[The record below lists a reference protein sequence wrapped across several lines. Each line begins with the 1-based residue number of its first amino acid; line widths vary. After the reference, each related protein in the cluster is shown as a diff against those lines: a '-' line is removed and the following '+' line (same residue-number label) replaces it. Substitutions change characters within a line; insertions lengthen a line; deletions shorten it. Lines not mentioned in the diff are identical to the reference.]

1 MSLLDLCGESLDPYA
16 SAWRP
21 RRHGRPRYPS
31 QSQHSKR
38 HRNARAKLFLLPR
51 YSPGFNPIEQMFDK
65 LKDRLRKAATRT
77 YEGLCT
83 AIAEVLDTSI
93 RSECANYL
101 RNSGAQT

>member
-1 MSLLDLCGESLDPYA
+1 
-16 SAWRP
+16 
-21 RRHGRPRYPS
+21 
-31 QSQHSKR
+31 
-38 HRNARAKLFLLPR
+38 
-51 YSPGFNPIEQMFDK
+51 MFDK

-101 RNSGAQT
+101 RNSGYAQT